1 MISIPAARELPLG
14 GAPCSHSTAFSDSG
28 ISLRV
33 FVLLIAA
40 RTVTSFSLRF
50 KYSAT
55 AAKETFSKR
64 ADAFFTKH
72 TKQSSI
78 ENSRNETYAEGVLS
92 ELADHHEA
100 IGKAAIQLALEP
112 KTLNPPFIN
121 FKKLQLFLRDKE
133 PDVAQAL
140 RNRYIAVGLP
150 TYGLEDGPPQNLE
163 WRWFIL
169 GCVLLLFGVA
179 LVIWGFSRIRQS
191 NPPSRAGV
199 FDATST

>member
-1 MISIPAARELPLG
+1 M
-14 GAPCSHSTAFSDSG
+14 
-28 ISLRV
+28 
-33 FVLLIAA
+33 
-40 RTVTSFSLRF
+40 
-50 KYSAT
+50 
-55 AAKETFSKR
+55 
-64 ADAFFTKH
+64 
-72 TKQSSI
+72 
-78 ENSRNETYAEGVLS
+78 LS

-112 KTLNPPFIN
+112 KTLIPPFIN

-179 LVIWGFSRIRQS
+179 LVIWGFSLRILTPDQQRLLVWALPLAS
-191 NPPSRAGV
+191 GFSASAFAGSLSAQADNWIRSPENDV
-199 FDATST
+199 LAF